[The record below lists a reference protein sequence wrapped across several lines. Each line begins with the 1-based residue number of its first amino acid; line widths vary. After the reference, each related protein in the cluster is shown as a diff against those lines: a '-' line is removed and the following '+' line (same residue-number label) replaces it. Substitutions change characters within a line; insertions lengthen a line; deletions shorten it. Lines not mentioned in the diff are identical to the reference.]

1 MSVKANPTLVG
12 LFMLAGA
19 ALGVAGLVLFSSG
32 RFFTETLDCIVYFA
46 SSLNG
51 LNEGAPVKL
60 RGVTIGAVKKVMINF
75 NQATNDYAM
84 PVIVQIREDLLR
96 ERIADPFKLMN
107 VRDLRAAVDRGLRAS
122 LAAES
127 LVTGVLYVDLD
138 THHDAG
144 PPVFHQVVKVYPEI
158 PTRPTQI
165 QQLFRNLSQVDIK
178 KLEERVNSLIAT
190 IDAKAQGFKAEE
202 ISTNLITLVASL
214 NQVVRLQELTN
225 SIAAFGLTMERYR
238 SLADR
243 IESRVAPVAD
253 GVTNSLAEVDRT
265 LAQLRGSVDDLRNLI
280 GPDAALRN
288 ELTLALSQI
297 ATAAQSLAELT
308 DFLRRYPNA
317 LISGR
322 AIPDKKP

>member
-322 AIPDKKP
+322 TIPDKKP